1 LKKGDFLTKV
11 FENLETELKLR
22 GFSERTIETY
32 LWQNRRFIDWL
43 KTRKDVKE
51 GFQATL
57 SDDSSGVGF
66 QNVTERDIKAYIAFL
81 MGDKKMKP
89 SSVNLAISALKF
101 LYEEIMKKD
110 IFKDIKK
117 PKQEKKLPVVL
128 TKDEVKRLLGAID
141 NLKHKLLVEFMYG
154 SGLRVSEV
162 VGLKIDDLDLKEG
175 IGIVK
180 ASKGKKDRNIII
192 PKRLLRQLEEY
203 LSSRKDTNPFV
214 FNISDRGITTRQAQ
228 RVVKESAERA
238 EIKKR
243 VFCHALRS
251 SFATHLL
258 EAGTDIRIIQELL
271 GHSDLGTT
279 QIYTK
284 VSTERIKKVKSPF
297 DSL

>member
-1 LKKGDFLTKV
+1 MKKGDFLAKV
-11 FENLETELKLR
+11 METLETELKLR
-22 GFSERTIETY
+22 GFSLRTIKTY
-32 LWQNRRFIDWL
+32 IWQNNKFIDWL

-51 GFQATL
+51 GFQSTL
-57 SDDSSGVGF
+57 GQDGTNQSY
-66 QNVTERDIKAYIAFL
+66 QNVTEGDIKRYIAFL
-81 MGDKKMKP
+81 ISDRGMKP

-101 LYEEIMKKD
+101 LYVEIMKKD

-117 PKQEKKLPVVL
+117 PKSEKKLPVVL
-128 TKDEVKRLLGAID
+128 TKDEVKRLLAAIT
-141 NLKHKLLVEFMYG
+141 NPKHKILVEFMYG

-162 VGLKIDDLDLKEG
+162 VGLKIDDLDFQES
-175 IGIVK
+175 IGIVRGG
-180 ASKGKKDRNIII
+180 KGRKDRNIII
-192 PKRLLRQLEEY
+192 PKRLLRQLEVY
-203 LSSRKDTNPFV
+203 LSSREDSNPYLFH
-214 FNISDRGITTRQAQ
+214 IADRAITSRQAQ
-228 RVVKESAERA
+228 KVVKEASMRA
-238 EIKKR
+238 GIKKR

-251 SFATHLL
+251 TFATHLL

>member
-1 LKKGDFLTKV
+1 M
-11 FENLETELKLR
+11 ELKLR
-22 GFSERTIETY
+22 GFSERTIKTY
-32 LWQNRRFIDWL
+32 LWQNNRFMEWF
-43 KTRKDVKE
+43 KTRKELKE

-57 SDDSSGVGF
+57 GQDVSNLSF
-66 QNVTERDIKAYIAFL
+66 QNVIEGDIKRYIAFL
-81 MGDKKMKP
+81 ISDKGMKP

-110 IFKDIKK
+110 FFKDIKK
-117 PKQEKKLPVVL
+117 PKSEKKLPVVL
-128 TKDEVKRLLGAID
+128 TKDEVKRLLAAID
-141 NLKHKLLVEFMYG
+141 NPKHKLLVEFMYG

-162 VGLKIDDLDLKEG
+162 VGLKIDDLDLKES

-180 ASKGKKDRNIII
+180 GGKGKKDRNIII
-192 PKRLLRQLEEY
+192 PKKLIRQLEDY
-203 LSSRKDTNPFV
+203 LSSRKDSNPYLFH
-214 FNISDRGITTRQAQ
+214 IADRAITTRQAQ
-228 RVVKESAERA
+228 KVVKEAAIRA
-238 EIKKR
+238 KIKKR

-297 DSL
+297 DIL